1 MSLAAILEE
10 AASALPA
17 YADAIRPANG
27 DPFQLLKGLGPD
39 GAASVLTWLLLHA
52 PDSAG
57 ELANDWAEEPVG
69 VQALTGLDEEALPKP
84 ARKLLRRVRH
94 RLRSQGITL
103 GGEEIVPEAHI
114 ARLPDI
120 ADHVEVAYVSALDPR
135 GARMVYLVEANPAG
149 GARLFEAVVD
159 DARGIVD
166 FQVYSSGRARVRTF
180 LKTMT
185 AKSQFAVVETSPD
198 SVRALLHRALQAH
211 PADRALPQPVREWR
225 SHFGGPS
232 RDGAKTP
239 GQEAGEALDG
249 EAAPADL
256 DELEGAIRGN
266 RIGPWPP
273 SPQRLQDLG
282 ELVKEQAEGQIIVSG
297 ARASERLED
306 ALALATADLFDSGYS
321 QKTANRL
328 EESAYVAWKCGREA
342 EARGCLAA
350 ARSFREAE
358 VRENRIARVLLEVSL
373 EPVLKAMQEASE
385 SPEDEGLASSLIK
398 T

>member
-1 MSLAAILEE
+1 M
-10 AASALPA
+10 
-17 YADAIRPANG
+17 
-27 DPFQLLKGLGPD
+27 
-39 GAASVLTWLLLHA
+39 
-52 PDSAG
+52 
-57 ELANDWAEEPVG
+57 
-69 VQALTGLDEEALPKP
+69 
-84 ARKLLRRVRH
+84 
-94 RLRSQGITL
+94 
-103 GGEEIVPEAHI
+103 PEAHI

-256 DELEGAIRGN
+256 DELEGAIPGQPHRALAAKPATLAGSGGTGQRASRRPNHRFWGSCERAPRGCTC
-266 RIGPWPP
+266 RL
-273 SPQRLQDLG
+273 RLQTCLT
-282 ELVKEQAEGQIIVSG
+282 
-297 ARASERLED
+297 RAIPK
-306 ALALATADLFDSGYS
+306 
-321 QKTANRL
+321 KTANRL

>member
-1 MSLAAILEE
+1 MSLAAVLEE
-10 AASALPA
+10 AASALPD

-27 DPFQLLKGLGPD
+27 DPFQVLKALGSE
-39 GAASVLTWLLLHA
+39 GGASVLTWLLLHA
-52 PDSAG
+52 PDAAG

-69 VQALTGLDEEALPKP
+69 VQVLTGLDEAKLPKP
-84 ARKLLRRVRH
+84 ARKILRRVMH

-103 GGEEIVPEAHI
+103 GVEKVAPEAHV

-120 ADHVEVAYVSALDPR
+120 ADDVEVAYVSALDPR

-149 GARLFEAVVD
+149 GARLFEAVID
-159 DARGIVD
+159 DVRGVVD

-185 AKSQFAVVETSPD
+185 AKSQFAVVEASPD
-198 SVRALLHRALQAH
+198 SVRALLHRALHAH

-232 RDGAKTP
+232 SGGAKTP
-239 GQEAGEALDG
+239 GQESGEALAGEA
-249 EAAPADL
+249 AQADL
-256 DELEGAIRGN
+256 DELEEAIRGN

-273 SPQRLQDLG
+273 SSQRLQDLG
-282 ELVKEQAEGQIIVSG
+282 KLVEEQAGGQIIVSG
-297 ARASERLED
+297 ARESERLED
-306 ALALATADLFDSGYS
+306 ALALATADLFDSDYS

-350 ARSFREAE
+350 GRSFREAG

-373 EPVLKAMQEASE
+373 EPVLKAMQEAAE
-385 SPEDEGLASSLIK
+385 SPGEEGSASSLIK